1 MPTFKSNTKYK
12 RIAVFTSGGDA
23 PGMNAAVRAV
33 VRGAVYYGIEVC
45 GIVRGYDGLIKGDI
59 IEMDGYSVSNI
70 IQRGGTIL
78 KSARSEEFRTL
89 EGRQKA
95 FDNVKKHNIDGIVA
109 IGGNGTFTGAKLF
122 FSEFGVPTVGVPGT
136 IDNDLFGTD
145 FTVGYDTAVNT
156 ALAAIDKIRDT
167 ADAHD
172 RIFFV
177 EVMGRDS
184 GYIAIRSAI
193 GGGAELAMIPE
204 TKTSTQYVINKLK
217 EVSSHT
223 KSSHII
229 VVAEGDEEGSAQDI
243 ANRVKRAIPHLD
255 IKVTNIGHVQRGGSP
270 TAADRVLAS
279 RLGLGALEGLLEG
292 RTNVMAGVINR
303 SLVYTSFDDAI
314 NKKKSYN
321 KELVRMI
328 EILSGRSYKFKVSEE
343 RKE

>member
-1 MPTFKSNTKYK
+1 MSKNNVVIKK
-12 RIAVFTSGGDA
+12 VAVFTSGGDA

-33 VRGAVYYGIEVC
+33 VRGAVYHGIEVC
-45 GIVRGYDGLIKGDI
+45 GIIRGYDGLIKGDI
-59 IEMDGYSVSNI
+59 VEMDGYSVSNI

-78 KSARSEEFRTL
+78 KSARSEEFRTK
-89 EGRQKA
+89 EGRAKA
-95 FDNVKKHNIDGIVA
+95 YENIKKHKIDGMVA
-109 IGGNGTFTGAKLF
+109 IGGNGTYTGAKTF
-122 FSEFGVPTVGVPGT
+122 HSEYGIPTVGVPGT
-136 IDNDLFGTD
+136 IDNDLYGSD
-145 FTVGYDTAVNT
+145 FTIGYDTAVNT
-156 ALAAIDKIRDT
+156 ALNAIDKIRDT

-217 EVSSHT
+217 EVSSHS
-223 KSSHII
+223 KASHII
-229 VVAEGDEEGSAQDI
+229 VVAEGDEEGSAQEI
-243 ANRVKRAIPHLD
+243 AARVKRSLPHLD
-255 IKVTNIGHVQRGGSP
+255 IKVTNLGHIQRGGSP

-292 RTNVMAGVINR
+292 RSNVAAGIINR
-303 SLVYTSFDDAI
+303 KLVYTSFEDAI
-314 NKKKSYN
+314 SKKKPYN

-328 EILSGRSYKFKVSEE
+328 EILSGRNYKFKLTEGQEE
-343 RKE
+343 